1 MVPIHTLV
9 DRMIDADPY
18 LESHRPALI
27 RRLAHFQSLRQRITE
42 GRMDLLALASGH
54 EYFGL
59 HRTVAGWTFREWAP
73 NATAVYLVG
82 DFSDWNEDPAF
93 SLARLT
99 DDGQWE
105 LRLPDSALHHGDL
118 YRLRLHW
125 DGGRGDRIPA
135 YARRVVQDP
144 GTLIFNAQVWAPD
157 SPYHWRRPDF
167 KRADRPPLIY
177 EVHAGM
183 AQDAEKIGTWREFTE
198 NILPRVVAAGYNT
211 IQLMAVQEH
220 PYYGS
225 FGYHV
230 SSFFAPSSRFGPPED
245 LMDLIDSA
253 HEQGIAVIMDLV
265 HSHAV
270 SNTVEG
276 LGLFDGTEYQYF
288 HQGRRGYHHA
298 WDSRC
303 FDYGKP
309 QVIHFLLSNC
319 RYWLDA
325 FHVDGFRLDGITSM
339 LYTHHGLEKAFS
351 GYDDYFN
358 DTVDEDALAY
368 LALANEVIHRLRPGA
383 MTVAEDISG
392 MPGLALPL
400 ADGGVGFDF
409 RFSMGVPDYWI
420 RLVKDTPD
428 EGWPMG
434 NLWYELTNRRRE
446 EKTISYT
453 ESHDQALVGDKTLM
467 FRMADAAMY
476 DHMSIDDPDL
486 KVDRA
491 VSLHKVI
498 RLVTLATAGSGYLN
512 FMGNEFGHPD
522 WIDFPR
528 QGNNWSLQYARRRW
542 HLADDPRL
550 KYRFLARFD
559 RRMIA
564 LFDRFDLLSDGDP
577 GLLWSHDGD
586 KVLAFS
592 RGGWIFAF
600 NFHPSQSFFD
610 YGIPAPD
617 GSYRMELDSDCSDLG
632 GHGRLT
638 PDQVHHTLEDKS
650 NPWGSRLSLYLPSRT
665 GIVLKPLAAPK
676 GPPCDETLD
685 PVLE

>member
-1 MVPIHTLV
+1 MVSSINALV
-9 DRMIDADPY
+9 DRLIHADPY
-18 LESHRPALI
+18 LEAHRPALV
-27 RRLAHFQSLRQRITE
+27 RRLMHIRDMRERITE
-42 GRMDLLALASGH
+42 GRLDLLDLASGH

-59 HRTVAGWTFREWAP
+59 HRTASGWTFREWAP

-82 DFSDWNEDPAF
+82 DFCGWTEDAAF
-93 SLARLT
+93 ALSPRGG
-99 DDGQWE
+99 DGQWE
-105 LRLPDSALHHGDL
+105 LTLPADALHHGDHF
-118 YRLRLHW
+118 RLRVHW
-125 DGGRGDRIPA
+125 QGGRGDRIPA

-144 GTLIFNAQVWAPD
+144 ETLIFNAQVWAPD
-157 SPYHWRRPDF
+157 QPYRWRHGDFTRP
-167 KRADRPPLIY
+167 DRPPLIY

-183 AQDAEKIGTWREFTE
+183 AQEEEKIGSWREFTATM
-198 NILPRVVAAGYNT
+198 LPRIVAAGYNT

-245 LMDLIDSA
+245 LMDLVDSA
-253 HEQGIAVIMDLV
+253 HERGLAVIMDLV
-265 HSHAV
+265 HSHSV

-288 HQGRRGYHHA
+288 HQGSRGHHHA

-309 QVIHFLLSNC
+309 EVVHFLLSNC

-325 FHVDGFRLDGITSM
+325 FHVDGFRFDGITSM

-358 DTVDEDALAY
+358 ATVDEDALAY
-368 LALANEVIHRLRPGA
+368 LAMANEVIHRLRPDA
-383 MTVAEDISG
+383 LTVAEDISG
-392 MPGLALPL
+392 MPGLALPA

-428 EGWPMG
+428 EEWPMG
-434 NLWYELTNRRRE
+434 NLWHELTNRRQA
-446 EKTISYT
+446 EKTISYA

-476 DHMSIDDPDL
+476 DHMTADDPDPV
-486 KVDRA
+486 VDRA
-491 VSLHKVI
+491 MALHKMI
-498 RLVTLATAGSGYLN
+498 RLVTLATAGGGYLN

-528 QGNNWSLQYARRRW
+528 EGNGWSFQYARRRW
-542 HLADDPRL
+542 HLADDANL
-550 KYRFLARFD
+550 KYRLLGRFD
-559 RRMIA
+559 RRMIG
-564 LFDRFDLLSDGDP
+564 LFNAAGLLSAGDP
-577 GLLWSHDGD
+577 QLLWDHDHD
-586 KVLAFS
+586 KILAFA
-592 RGGWIFAF
+592 RAGWVFAF
-600 NFHPSQSFFD
+600 NFHPSRSFPD
-610 YGIPAPD
+610 YGIPAPG
-617 GSYRMELDSDCSDLG
+617 GSYRLVLNSDGRDVG
-632 GHGRLT
+632 GHGRLAV
-638 PDQVHHTLEDKS
+638 DQVHHTLES
-650 NPWGSRLSLYLPSRT
+650 PGNPWGTRLSLYLPSRT
-665 GIVLKPLAAPK
+665 GIVLKPLGASKAEP
-676 GPPCDETLD
+676 
-685 PVLE
+685 

>member
-1 MVPIHTLV
+1 MVAINTLV

-18 LESHRPALI
+18 LEAHRQALV
-27 RRLAHFQSLRQRITE
+27 RRLVHIQGMRQRITE
-42 GRMDLLALASGH
+42 GRMDLLDLASGH

-59 HRTVAGWTFREWAP
+59 HRTADGWTFREWAP
-73 NATAVYLVG
+73 NATAIYLVG
-82 DFSDWNEDPAF
+82 DFSGWKEDPA
-93 SLARLT
+93 LALSRLT

-105 LRLPDSALHHGDL
+105 IRLPGDALRHGDL
-118 YRLRLHW
+118 FRLRMHW
-125 DGGRGDRIPA
+125 NGGRGDRIPA
-135 YARRVVQDP
+135 YSRRVVQDP
-144 GTLIFNAQVWAPD
+144 GSLIFNAQVWAPD
-157 SPYHWRRPDF
+157 SPYRWRHPDF
-167 KRADRPPLIY
+167 TRPDRPPLVY
-177 EVHAGM
+177 EGHAGM
-183 AQDAEKIGTWREFTE
+183 AQDAEKVGTWREFTA
-198 NILPRVVAAGYNT
+198 NVLPRIVDAGYNT

-230 SSFFAPSSRFGPPED
+230 SNFFAPSSRFGPPED

-253 HEQGIAVIMDLV
+253 HGKGLAVIMDLV

-309 QVIHFLLSNC
+309 QVVHFLLSNC

-368 LALANEVIHRLRPGA
+368 LALANEVIHRIRPDA
-383 MTVAEDISG
+383 ITVAEDISG
-392 MPGLALPL
+392 MPGLALPT

-420 RLVKDTPD
+420 RLVKDTSD
-428 EGWPMG
+428 EDWSMG
-434 NLWYELTNRRRE
+434 SLWHELTNRRRE

-453 ESHDQALVGDKTLM
+453 ESHDQALVGDKTLI

-476 DHMSIDDPDL
+476 THMSVDDPDMG
-486 KVDRA
+486 VDRA
-491 VSLHKVI
+491 MSLHKMI

-528 QGNNWSLQYARRRW
+528 QGNNWSLQYSRRQW
-542 HLADDPRL
+542 HLADNPTL
-550 KYRFLARFD
+550 KYQFLSRFD
-559 RRMIA
+559 HRMIA
-564 LFDRFDLLSDGDP
+564 LFNRYDLLSSGDP
-577 GLLWSHDGD
+577 GLLWDHDGD
-586 KVLAFS
+586 NVLAFS
-592 RGGWIFAF
+592 RGGWVFAF

-610 YGIPAPD
+610 YGIPAPG
-617 GSYRMELDSDCSDLG
+617 GSYRMELDSDCRDFG

-638 PDQVHHTLEDKS
+638 PDQIHHTLEEKD
-650 NPWGSRLSLYLPSRT
+650 NPWGFRLSLYLPSRT
-665 GIVLKPLAAPK
+665 GIALKPMLETK
-676 GPPCDETLD
+676 GES
-685 PVLE
+685 